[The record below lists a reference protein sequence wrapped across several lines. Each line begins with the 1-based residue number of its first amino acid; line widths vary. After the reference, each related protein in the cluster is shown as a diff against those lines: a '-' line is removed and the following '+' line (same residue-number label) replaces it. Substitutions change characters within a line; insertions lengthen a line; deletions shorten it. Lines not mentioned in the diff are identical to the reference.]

1 MLNEIFCNI
10 LDECLKF
17 DKQKFF
23 AQAVKSKDAPNYYDV
38 IKNPI
43 CLQDMKNKT
52 KRTEYSSQQELLEDF
67 KQLKAN
73 AEHYNGYEN
82 YISDC
87 ARQILAFAQE
97 KLLAVENDIKN
108 LEMLVQEKKEYK
120 RI

>member
-43 CLQDMKNKT
+43 CL
-52 KRTEYSSQQELLEDF
+52 
-67 KQLKAN
+67 
-73 AEHYNGYEN
+73 
-82 YISDC
+82 
-87 ARQILAFAQE
+87 
-97 KLLAVENDIKN
+97 
-108 LEMLVQEKKEYK
+108 
-120 RI
+120 